1 MTSLK
6 TYLLIIIVVLASCN
20 RSGLSKK
27 LAGCDSLVITF
38 NESNKDS
45 IIHKI
50 NTTETKAIQK
60 MAGFLKGK
68 ETEFYKCGYDG
79 NMLFFKGGIQ
89 EESGFHPSQ
98 NHDYWG
104 GSLSVQ
110 HFESNWLLSAWVLNF
125 FFQLTWIFTASSF
138 SMLMSTF
145 YFLRVGLHQLLL
157 LLLVAGLF

>member
-45 IIHKI
+45 IIHQI

-68 ETEFYKCGYDG
+68 ETEFYKCVYDG

-89 EESGFHPSQ
+89 VMPVVFKFREEGCQTFVYDLDNKTVS
-98 NHDYWG
+98 
-104 GSLSVQ
+104 SLMGNEAVS
-110 HFESNWLLSAWVLNF
+110 FLKSLLEGKNW
-125 FFQLTWIFTASSF
+125 
-138 SMLMSTF
+138 
-145 YFLRVGLHQLLL
+145 Y
-157 LLLVAGLF
+157 